1 LEGDIACRYG
11 IEDRKLLLFDR
22 FKCIN
27 DGEIIGQVSPEV
39 ISQMPKS
46 N

>member
-1 LEGDIACRYG
+1 MDNDVICRYG
-11 IEDRKLLLFDR
+11 IKDRKLLLGDNFT
-22 FKCIN
+22 CIN

-39 ISQMPKS
+39 IAKMPKS